1 MALST
6 QERRQWRELERQ
18 LTPDVPIVAEPI
30 KVDGIK
36 VDGIKV
42 DGIKHRITGMTGM
55 VGSVLALGFVLLAFS
70 VVILAVL
77 VKVLLL
83 GVLGF
88 VLMILG
94 GTRLRLPRRKRQP
107 GQTTN
112 PPSRGVV

>member
-18 LTPDVPIVAEPI
+18 LTPDVPIVAEP
-30 KVDGIK
+30 IK